1 MNEVHM
7 DIFTSMPI
15 QLCTRRGRIAT
26 AQPSST
32 STTYNSF
39 NCKFINRNITV
50 LLVSL
55 GWFAEQVEGLQTL
68 PPKQVL
74 NIDPFSQLT
83 NKGSRRFF
91 ENRANTSAKFQP

>member
-1 MNEVHM
+1 MKYIW
-7 DIFTSMPI
+7 IFLHLCQFNYAQEEAGLQLHNYLQLQQPI
-15 QLCTRRGRIAT
+15 TL
-26 AQPSST
+26 ST
-32 STTYNSF
+32 VN
-39 NCKFINRNITV
+39 FINRNITV

-74 NIDPFSQLT
+74 NIDPFSHLT
-83 NKGSRRFF
+83 NKGSSRYF

>member
-7 DIFTSMPI
+7 DILHLCQFNYAQEEAGLQLHNYLQLQQPI
-15 QLCTRRGRIAT
+15 TF
-26 AQPSST
+26 ST
-32 STTYNSF
+32 VN
-39 NCKFINRNITV
+39 FINRNITV

-74 NIDPFSQLT
+74 NIDPFSHLT
-83 NKGSRRFF
+83 NKGSSRYF